1 MLDLD
6 AKTRQ
11 DAVRD
16 FLKNMQFT
24 AREFTAREWS
34 NFHRFTDCHLEAI
47 FDINNVVIRLYLTL
61 TQ

>member
-24 AREFTAREWS
+24 AREFTAREW
-34 NFHRFTDCHLEAI
+34 HVDCGQTSTGSQIATW
-47 FDINNVVIRLYLTL
+47 RRSLT
-61 TQ
+61 